1 MKRVI
6 VKTET
11 KDEHG
16 AITSTHREEE
26 SQDSGLLEAW
36 GFLALI
42 LASLLLALLT
52 YRVVSGM
59 VASRPYTSSMELE
72 TYGIQGRQTESA
84 KFRPHPLRAGTG
96 GTRQKRRK

>member
-42 LASLLLALLT
+42 LASVLLALLT
-52 YRVVSGM
+52 YRVVSGI
-59 VASRPYTSSMELE
+59 VASRPHTLPMEPE
-72 TYGIQGRQTESA
+72 TYGIQGRQT
-84 KFRPHPLRAGTG
+84 KPKLGHRPLRTGTG
-96 GTRQKRRK
+96 GQRRKRRS